1 MARRNGR
8 AGKNRADRRA
18 LGGAGTMAPR
28 ERLRFPE
35 KWEGMKNRTSE
46 RTEPGK
52 AVAATLPAAKLVVSE
67 ASNGDGVLPPPTEVV
82 RRLAASDLEIT
93 PVYRARPGGLF
104 DLFVPGTR
112 SYATYAV
119 CGGVLVPIRP

>member
-52 AVAATLPAAKLVVSE
+52 AVAATLPAAKT
-67 ASNGDGVLPPPTEVV
+67 GVNVAE
-82 RRLAASDLEIT
+82 
-93 PVYRARPGGLF
+93 PGGRGRLLSLRLSEVTEF
-104 DLFVPGTR
+104 DSNSDEDV
-112 SYATYAV
+112 
-119 CGGVLVPIRP
+119 